1 MKQQIEDLVGGVRGE
16 RRAAVK
22 GGAQADTDTAEQ
34 HERASD
40 GIMGAQV
47 ALADPL
53 LEQRDEHHDLTLVEL
68 LGVYEGRA
76 LTGLLNGLV

>member
-1 MKQQIEDLVGGVRGE
+1 VKQQIQNLVGGVRGE
-16 RRAAVK
+16 RRAAMK

-40 GIMGAQV
+40 GIVGAN
-47 ALADPL
+47 LPPRDPL
-53 LEQRDEHHDLTLVEL
+53 LKQSDEQHDLTLVEL

-76 LTGLLNGLV
+76 LTGLLDGLV